1 MLIKRYTIGPKYANI
16 RREWCGVCGGR
27 YMTRFYFIRHG
38 EMDYSMAEQKFYKG
52 FSFNMLPLSEKG
64 IQQIIECSKNE
75 KLKDA
80 ELIITSPYGRT
91 MHSAAILSK
100 ELNID
105 MKVETDL
112 HDWLADG
119 VTYEYLSNEEALRSF
134 QCLNKNQGYHP
145 NGEKCKWET
154 AEQMKKRVME
164 VLKKYLEYDS
174 VIVVCHGTPM
184 QYVLGIEHPDNAQ
197 IQEYIY
203 E

>member
-1 MLIKRYTIGPKYANI
+1 
-16 RREWCGVCGGR
+16 
-27 YMTRFYFIRHG
+27 MTKFYFIRHG
-38 EMDYSMAEQKFYKG
+38 EMDDSMAGQKFYKG
-52 FSFNMLPLSEKG
+52 FSFNMLTLSEKG
-64 IQQIIECSKNE
+64 IQQIVECSKNE
-75 KLKDA
+75 KLKKA

-119 VTYEYLSNEEALRSF
+119 VTYEYLSNEEASRSF
-134 QCLNKNQGYHP
+134 QCLNRNNGYHP

-154 AEQMKKRVME
+154 AEQMKKRVRE
-164 VLKKYLEYDS
+164 VLKKYLGYDS